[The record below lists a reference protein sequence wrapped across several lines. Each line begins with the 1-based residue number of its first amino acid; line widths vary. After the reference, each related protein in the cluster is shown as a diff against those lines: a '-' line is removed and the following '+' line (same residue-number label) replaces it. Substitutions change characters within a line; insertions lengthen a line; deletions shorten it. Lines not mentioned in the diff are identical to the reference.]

1 MLLLSFGFF
10 GFGFFVFA
18 FSSTTTSLFLCFL
31 VLFAAVAEAAFLIV
45 EDTAAAAAIL
55 LAVVGVGIV
64 DEIVV
69 DVVAF
74 VAVAVAGKAGG
85 GGGGGA
91 TVLFIFSVMVA
102 EAAMGTAEVAEGG
115 STLELEIEDGN
126 DGSNS
131 VVFDVER
138 GSGGR
143 GADGSGAVTSLPT
156 ATAPPDA
163 DDGAIIS
170 VSVADADA
178 KVETAGSCF
187 ELSLLALWLL
197 LAVWSPRPLSATGIA
212 VSGAAA
218 VSSAGGGVGGIIMV
232 EMNCFC
238 VEGRLLVEG
247 GRRDTRERV
256 STMAFSTARP
266 LGHPLR
272 Q

>member
-1 MLLLSFGFF
+1 MVDPSTVLLSFGFF

-18 FSSTTTSLFLCFL
+18 FSSTSFLSLCFL
-31 VLFAAVAEAAFLIV
+31 LLFAAVAEAAFLIV
-45 EDTAAAAAIL
+45 EDTAAAGAAIL
-55 LAVVGVGIV
+55 LAVVVDGIV

-69 DVVAF
+69 DIVAF
-74 VAVAVAGKAGG
+74 VAVAVAVAGKAGG

-91 TVLFIFSVMVA
+91 TVLLLFSVMVA

-170 VSVADADA
+170 VADADA

-238 VEGRLLVEG
+238 VEGR
-247 GRRDTRERV
+247 DT
-256 STMAFSTARP
+256 
-266 LGHPLR
+266 GY
-272 Q
+272 